1 LLLKQQL
8 INLRKNYRNHIENGQ
23 IRRSLY
29 ETKHLADSIL
39 RGIDG
44 DLRVKDD
51 TIIATLYNVP
61 ESLNL
66 KQQYED
72 LPNKLQRQGVNP
84 KIPWLFDFKLDFR
97 FK

>member
-1 LLLKQQL
+1 LLKQQL
-8 INLRKNYRNHIENGQ
+8 TNLRKNYQNHIKDGQ
-23 IRRSLY
+23 LRRSLY
-29 ETKHLADSIL
+29 ETKHFADSIL

-51 TIIATLYNVP
+51 KIIATLYNVP

-66 KQQYED
+66 KQYYED
-72 LPNKLQRQGVNP
+72 LPNKLEREGINP

>member
-1 LLLKQQL
+1 MVNKCKRITFTFLYFYTIQL
-8 INLRKNYRNHIENGQ
+8 FRNN
-23 IRRSLY
+23 Y
-29 ETKHLADSIL
+29 ETKHFADSIL

-51 TIIATLYNVP
+51 KIIATLYNVP

-66 KQQYED
+66 KQYYED
-72 LPNKLQRQGVNP
+72 LPNKLEREGINP